1 MPFVLVKAT
10 IDWQQIFQP
19 PHAMKGLDKNYL
31 AMLSNSYFGF
41 VIGNLH

>member
-19 PHAMKGLDKNYL
+19 PHAMKVLDKNYL
-31 AMLSNSYFGF
+31 LSNSYFGF